1 MDVRTVSEVTKYIKL
16 LFDRERVLRGI
27 LISGEVSNFK
37 RYPSG
42 HCYFTLKDAQ
52 ASLKCV
58 MFKSSA
64 DRLKFKPENGMK
76 VVVSGSISIY
86 ERDGVYQLYANNMV
100 PEGIGEL
107 AAAYEQ
113 LKAKLEAEGLFAPER
128 KKALPPYPKTI
139 GIVTSSAG
147 AVLRDIFNVSKRRDP
162 SIRLVLYPVKVQGDG
177 SAEQIAQGIEFF
189 NTRYP
194 VDVLIVGR
202 GGGSKEDLW
211 SFNEEIV
218 VRAVAASE
226 IPIISAVGHETDFSL
241 SDFAADVRAA
251 TPSQA
256 AELAVSDTTLLV
268 RRIEELT
275 ARLNS
280 AKVKILAA
288 KRRELKICLGRSF
301 FNLPKQAIAQRR
313 QTLDDLS
320 NSLKRWKEQIFAAKR
335 QNVLT
340 LVDKLDILNPARNLK
355 RGYGV
360 VEKDKVL
367 VHSVDQLTAGDAL
380 EVTLSDGAVT
390 TRVESVRKVEFLNH
404 G

>member
-256 AELAVSDTTLLV
+256 AELAVPDTTLLV

-360 VEKDKVL
+360 VEKDKML

>member
-256 AELAVSDTTLLV
+256 AELAVPDTTLLV

>member
-256 AELAVSDTTLLV
+256 AELAVPDTTLLV

-320 NSLKRWKEQIFAAKR
+320 NSLKRWKEQIFVAKR

-360 VEKDKVL
+360 VEKDKML

>member
-256 AELAVSDTTLLV
+256 AELAVPDTTLLV

-301 FNLPKQAIAQRR
+301 FNLPKQAIVQRR

-320 NSLKRWKEQIFAAKR
+320 NSLKRWKEQIFVAKR

-360 VEKDKVL
+360 VEKDKML

>member
-256 AELAVSDTTLLV
+256 AELAVPDTTLLV

-280 AKVKILAA
+280 EKVKILAA

>member
-256 AELAVSDTTLLV
+256 AELAVPDTTVLV